1 MQQSKSVKNLLLKK
15 LNILDKRNKPILNC
29 INTAFSNTSNYF
41 SQYINGNKIIIGK
54 SLPQSLEKHL
64 TTRINL
70 TSIKPSNP
78 KNIPCTKPSIIY
90 KPKRINNLFQSY
102 LSTPKLSSSSLMLNS
117 SRRNDNTSSTK
128 LNDSD
133 IFELFDSFKSKSNSN
148 SKQTETHSL
157 TNNKSIQQMLS
168 LQEQIL
174 KNKMHVNKT
183 QCKIQ
188 KHIFKRI
195 NRYKQKLN
203 NNRSMLLNS
212 INNYR
217 ILKEC
222 KNKFETNNNNNND
235 HSSNNINSENTAE
248 VKWLMQLRFGDENG
262 RKETVFN
269 AGTPMKEKWMTLYNR
284 LPRIEEKVRMEGDI
298 NEEKVMNYY
307 KKMKNERDIR
317 KVKKYVKCLDG
328 LKVDGRNLLEA
339 EIESMKNMKG
349 KKRLVKFNYKEGE
362 KSGKEFVKSYSWR
375 DLNGRSG
382 IVRNCMH
389 LHEGL

>member
-1 MQQSKSVKNLLLKK
+1 MQQIKSVKNLLLKK
-15 LNILDKRNKPILNC
+15 INTLDKRNKPILNC
-29 INTAFSNTSNYF
+29 INTAFSNTNNYF

-70 TSIKPSNP
+70 TNIKPSNT
-78 KNIPCTKPSIIY
+78 KNIPRVKPSIIY
-90 KPKRINNLFQSY
+90 KPKRINNFFQGY
-102 LSTPKLSSSSLMLNS
+102 LSTPKLSSSSLMLSS

-133 IFELFDSFKSKSNSN
+133 IFELFDSFKSKSNS
-148 SKQTETHSL
+148 KQTEQHSL
-157 TNNKSIQQMLS
+157 TTNKSVQQMLS

-174 KNKMHVNKT
+174 KNKIHVNKT
-183 QCKIQ
+183 QCRIQ

-217 ILKEC
+217 VLKEC
-222 KNKFETNNNNNND
+222 RNKFETNNNNND
-235 HSSNNINSENTAE
+235 HSSSNNSNVYSENTAE
-248 VKWLMQLRFGDENG
+248 VKWLMQLRLGDDNG
-262 RKETVFN
+262 IKETVFN

-307 KKMKNERDIR
+307 KKMKNEGDIR
-317 KVKKYVKCLDG
+317 KVKKYIRCLDG
-328 LKVDGRNLLEA
+328 LKVDGRNLLDA

-349 KKRLVKFNYKEGE
+349 KKRLVKFNYKDEE

-382 IVRNCMH
+382 IIRNCMH